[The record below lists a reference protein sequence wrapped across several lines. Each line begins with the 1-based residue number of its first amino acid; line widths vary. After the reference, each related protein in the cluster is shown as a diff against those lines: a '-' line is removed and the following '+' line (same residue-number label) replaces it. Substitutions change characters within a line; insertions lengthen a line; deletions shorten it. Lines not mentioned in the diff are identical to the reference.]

1 MYEPKF
7 FNYIERNFAATNHG
21 PKLIPSGQRWRRRRI
36 YAQITKGEKEDVS
49 FGTPKEKD
57 KQDKKH

>member
-36 YAQITKGEKEDVS
+36 YAQITKGEKENAS
-49 FGTPKEKD
+49 FGTAKESD
-57 KQDKKH
+57 K